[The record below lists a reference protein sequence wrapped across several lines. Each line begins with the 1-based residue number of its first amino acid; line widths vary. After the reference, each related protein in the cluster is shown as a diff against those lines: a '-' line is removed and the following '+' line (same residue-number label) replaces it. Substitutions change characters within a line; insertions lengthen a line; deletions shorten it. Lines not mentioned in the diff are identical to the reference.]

1 MLPGVHLGSRPQA
14 ASLVRGDT
22 PRNALL
28 CLPTVL
34 VGPRQRGKPTVSST
48 VPQNEPECKQ
58 G

>member
-14 ASLVRGDT
+14 ASLVRRDT

-34 VGPRQRGKPTVSST
+34 VVPHHRGNPTVFT
-48 VPQNEPECKQ
+48 PHVPNEPECEQ
-58 G
+58 E